1 MYQFIVSINFCI
13 ITVKVIDANETF
25 RNNISI
31 KFFLAEIALYYNNLE
46 ALSYK

>member
-1 MYQFIVSINFCI
+1 MYQLIVSINFC